1 MNRKTATRFKR
12 ITAVLS
18 SIFLASAAFAGTGLI
33 ADASATSITRISG
46 STRYETR
53 AMVSQTAF
61 PSAASRAAVI
71 ASGSSFPDA
80 LAASSLAGHLN
91 APILLTDPKTL
102 SNATVDELNRLDVD
116 TIYII
121 GGSNAVSNNVEKA
134 IQASRPS
141 ATIAR
146 LAGSTRFDT
155 AYQIYSE
162 LTKLGV
168 NSKTAI
174 ISTGANFADALS
186 ASPYSYM
193 QSAPFFLSSQSGL
206 DEESLAALKDFQSAI
221 IVGGTNAV
229 PLSVEQQLRSIGVAT
244 SRLQGTTRYETSLE
258 IGKFTLNNLSLDPSS
273 VVYATGANFPDA
285 LSGSALAGINKT
297 VLLLAQDESSST
309 VNASSMLPNVESVYV
324 LGGQNAIGPATF
336 NAISSSFGLS
346 DREYVPQ
353 PTPKPQPKP
362 DKPQPKPNNPVYG
375 THKAGQFCKKS
386 DLNKTDHDA
395 RNGKLIVCKVAS
407 GDNKP
412 RWHYV

>member
-1 MNRKTATRFKR
+1 MSRKTVTCFKR

-18 SIFLASAAFAGTGLI
+18 SVFLASAAFAGAGLI
-33 ADASATSITRISG
+33 ANASATSITRISG
-46 STRYETR
+46 NTRYETME
-53 AMVSQTAF
+53 MVSQTAF
-61 PSAASRAAVI
+61 PSTTSRVAVV

-102 SNATVDELNRLDVD
+102 SNATINELNRLDAN

-121 GGSNAVSNNVEKA
+121 GGKNAVSSNTENE
-134 IQASRPS
+134 IRTSRPS
-141 ATIAR
+141 ATITR

-155 AYQIYSE
+155 AYQIYNE

-168 NSKTAI
+168 ESKTAI

-186 ASPYSYM
+186 VSPYSYM

-206 DEESLAALKDFQSAI
+206 DEESLTALKDFQSAI
-221 IVGGTNAV
+221 IVGGQNAV
-229 PLSVEQQLRSIGVAT
+229 PPSVEQQLRSIGVAT
-244 SRLQGTTRYETSLE
+244 SRIQGATRYETSLE
-258 IGKFTLNNLSLDPSS
+258 ISKFTLNNLSINPSS

-297 VLLLAQDESSST
+297 VLLLAQNESSPT
-309 VNASSMLPNVESVYV
+309 VGASSILPDVESVYV

-353 PTPKPQPKP
+353 PTPT
-362 DKPQPKPNNPVYG
+362 PQPKPNDPVYG
-375 THKAGQFCKKS
+375 THKAGEFCKKS

-395 RNGKLIVCKVAS
+395 RNGKLIVCKVAD
-407 GDNKP
+407 GDSKP
-412 RWHYV
+412 RWHYA

>member
-46 STRYETR
+46 STRYETM

-162 LTKLGV
+162 LTKL
-168 NSKTAI
+168 
-174 ISTGANFADALS
+174 GANFADALS

>member
-1 MNRKTATRFKR
+1 MPIRFTLSVAQTR
-12 ITAVLS
+12 
-18 SIFLASAAFAGTGLI
+18 
-33 ADASATSITRISG
+33 
-46 STRYETR
+46 
-53 AMVSQTAF
+53 SQTTLKKQ
-61 PSAASRAAVI
+61 SRLLARRQ
-71 ASGSSFPDA
+71 PLDDLQETLA
-80 LAASSLAGHLN
+80 L
-91 APILLTDPKTL
+91 
-102 SNATVDELNRLDVD
+102 
-116 TIYII
+116 
-121 GGSNAVSNNVEKA
+121 
-134 IQASRPS
+134 
-141 ATIAR
+141 
-146 LAGSTRFDT
+146 DT

-162 LTKLGV
+162 LTKLGAE
-168 NSKTAI
+168 SKTAI

-229 PLSVEQQLRSIGVAT
+229 PSSVEQQLRSIGVAT
-244 SRLQGTTRYETSLE
+244 SRIQGTTRYETSLE
-258 IGKFTLNNLSLDPSS
+258 IGMFTLNNLSLNPSS

-297 VLLLAQDESSST
+297 VLLLAQNASSPT
-309 VNASSMLPNVESVYV
+309 VNASSMLPNVGSVYV

-353 PTPKPQPKP
+353 PTPNPQPKP
-362 DKPQPKPNNPVYG
+362 DNPQPKPNDPVYG
-375 THKAGQFCKKS
+375 THKAGEFCKKA

-412 RWHYV
+412 RWHYA

>member
-1 MNRKTATRFKR
+1 MNRKTATYFKR

-18 SIFLASAAFAGTGLI
+18 SVFLTSAAFAGTGLI

-46 STRYETR
+46 STRYETM
-53 AMVSQTAF
+53 AMVSQTAL
-61 PSAASRAAVI
+61 PSAASGAAVV
-71 ASGSSFPDA
+71 ASGNSFPDA
-80 LAASSLAGHLN
+80 LAASSLAGYLN
-91 APILLTDPKTL
+91 APILLTDPKTP
-102 SNATVDELNRLDVD
+102 SNATVSELDRLDVN

-121 GGSNAVSNNVEKA
+121 GGTNAVSNNAEKV

-141 ATIAR
+141 ATITR

-168 NSKTAI
+168 KSETAI

-186 ASPYSYM
+186 VSPYSYM

-229 PLSVEQQLRSIGVAT
+229 PSSVEQQLRSIGVAT
-244 SRLQGTTRYETSLE
+244 SRIQGTTRYETSLE
-258 IGKFTLNNLSLDPSS
+258 ISKFTLEGLSIDPSS

-285 LSGSALAGINKT
+285 LSGSALAGLNKT
-297 VLLLAQDESSST
+297 VLLLAQNDSSPT
-309 VNASSMLPNVESVYV
+309 IGASSILPNVESVYV

-336 NAISSSFGLS
+336 NAIAKSFGLS

-353 PTPKPQPKP
+353 PTTKPQPKP
-362 DKPQPKPNNPVYG
+362 DDPVYG
-375 THKAGQFCKKS
+375 THKAGEFCKKS

>member
-1 MNRKTATRFKR
+1 M
-12 ITAVLS
+12 
-18 SIFLASAAFAGTGLI
+18 
-33 ADASATSITRISG
+33 
-46 STRYETR
+46 

-273 VVYATGANFPDA
+273 VV
-285 LSGSALAGINKT
+285 
-297 VLLLAQDESSST
+297 
-309 VNASSMLPNVESVYV
+309 
-324 LGGQNAIGPATF
+324 
-336 NAISSSFGLS
+336 
-346 DREYVPQ
+346 
-353 PTPKPQPKP
+353 
-362 DKPQPKPNNPVYG
+362 
-375 THKAGQFCKKS
+375 
-386 DLNKTDHDA
+386 
-395 RNGKLIVCKVAS
+395 
-407 GDNKP
+407 
-412 RWHYV
+412 

>member
-46 STRYETR
+46 STRYETM

-285 LSGSALAGINKT
+285 LFQEAP
-297 VLLLAQDESSST
+297 LLALIRQCYCLHKMNPPQQST
-309 VNASSMLPNVESVYV
+309 HRPCCRMLNPCMYSAGRMPLAQQRSM
-324 LGGQNAIGPATF
+324 QFPA
-336 NAISSSFGLS
+336 AL
-346 DREYVPQ
+346 V
-353 PTPKPQPKP
+353 
-362 DKPQPKPNNPVYG
+362 
-375 THKAGQFCKKS
+375 
-386 DLNKTDHDA
+386 
-395 RNGKLIVCKVAS
+395 
-407 GDNKP
+407 
-412 RWHYV
+412 